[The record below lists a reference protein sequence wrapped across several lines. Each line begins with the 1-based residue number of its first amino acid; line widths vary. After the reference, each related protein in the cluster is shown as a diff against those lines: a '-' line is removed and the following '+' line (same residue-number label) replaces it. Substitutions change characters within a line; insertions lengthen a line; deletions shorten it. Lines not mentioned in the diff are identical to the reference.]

1 MDSERFKFLYME
13 IILKMMRLMVLVIP
27 VLGVYTPA
35 LGSENPSNGLKIP
48 TLSLDLKQTDDP
60 EDFVPAIKIVMG
72 LTILSVAPAIL
83 LMMTSFTRIIV
94 VLSFVRQAMGT
105 VNMPP
110 NQVMIG
116 LAMFLT
122 YYTMSPVFEEIKTT
136 AYDPY
141 IAKHISQEQAID
153 ASLIPLKKF
162 MMRQTRETDLILFAS
177 LSKATEAQLKSDP
190 SPGNILSRTN
200 IPLSTVIPSFIVSE
214 LKTAFQIGF
223 LIYIPFL
230 VIDMVISSVLMAMG
244 MVMLPPVI
252 ISLPFKLILFV
263 LVDGWALISENL
275 VKSFNG

>member
-1 MDSERFKFLYME
+1 
-13 IILKMMRLMVLVIP
+13 MRLMVLVIP

>member
-1 MDSERFKFLYME
+1 MKKFIRKFAAI
-13 IILKMMRLMVLVIP
+13 IILSILAVGTTTVSANQPELN
-27 VLGVYTPA
+27 T
-35 LGSENPSNGLKIP
+35 LKIP
-48 TLSLDLKQTDDP
+48 TLSLDLKETDDP
-60 EDFVPAIKIVMG
+60 EDFVPALKIVIG
-72 LTILSVAPAIL
+72 LTIMSVAPAIL

-122 YYTMSPVFEEIKTT
+122 YYTMSPVFDEIKST

-141 IAKHISQEQAID
+141 ISKQINQEQALD
-153 ASLIPLKKF
+153 AAIIPLKKF
-162 MMRQTRETDLILFAS
+162 MIKQTRETDLILFSSLAKS
-177 LSKATEAQLKSDP
+177 TEVLSKRESGTAALITRSNL
-190 SPGNILSRTN
+190 
-200 IPLSTVIPSFIVSE
+200 PLSTVVPSFIVSE

-230 VIDMVISSVLMAMG
+230 VVDMVISSVLMAMG

-263 LVDGWALISENL
+263 LVDGWSLISENL